1 MMLRRFAAGAAT
13 TIAVIAAMVAAP
25 AGAAFGPDQATF
37 VATPSSTSA
46 AARDDFR
53 VAFEMNT
60 NAAGHADGF
69 VRRLETTLPPGMIGD
84 PTVATTCPLVKVKT
98 PQNGACERSAAV
110 GSADLVIDFDPDKPA
125 PNPTRY
131 TRPIYRIP
139 AAPDAAASFA
149 FQPLTTVTVRL
160 DAVVSPSGG
169 YRLRVVGDGLSEGY
183 PLLSAALTL
192 WGVPADHRGPDPSQP
207 PDGYDDASKPVG
219 VASEIQAN
227 NKFRTFDGPDAGPRL
242 AFMSNRTRC
251 DIDDST
257 RLLMWSWPQN
267 GPSLQA
273 EVMTPYPRMTDCAGV
288 PFAPTIDVR
297 PTATGAGKPAGY
309 VVGIRLPQ
317 SDDPSARATAH
328 LKDVTVT
335 LPEGTA
341 ISPPVAH
348 GLEACS
354 DAAFALHEDTAVQ
367 CPAASKIG
375 SIKIATP
382 VLDSDDPAN
391 PTADGIIK
399 GEVYVAEQRSND
411 PASGDMYRMFV
422 TAKAPGVLVK
432 LAGKISANPSTGQ
445 LTTTFTDNPELPF
458 SALELTL
465 DGGDR
470 AALVNP
476 MTCGEK
482 TAAAKLASWAG
493 QVKDVSSTFTID
505 QDCPTGA
512 FAPTFE
518 AGTTSAMAGAF
529 APFTMTIRRNDGD
542 QDLSQIGLDLPPGL
556 LGALGSV
563 PLCGEAQAA
572 AGTCDESTR
581 VGSTTVSAGTGG
593 APYSLPGKVYLAGPY
608 KGAPFSMSIVV
619 PAKAG
624 PFDLGLVVVRSP
636 LQVDANKAKVAAPAD
651 PLPRIVGGVP
661 LHLRMVNIALDRAGF
676 IFNATSCQP
685 MAIGATLQSTAGAT
699 VAASS
704 PYQAQGCDKVI
715 LDPKLSLK
723 ITGGK
728 GEMGKFKHPGVEA
741 DLSQAFGQS
750 GLKKVRVKLPVS
762 LALDTAAS
770 NKPGALCEPAGAAAR
785 NCPDSSIVGHA
796 VAETPALHEPLKGP
810 IYFVRGERI
819 ENGQV
824 RKTLPGLYIKLEG
837 EGVPLDLHATSSFT
851 ATKPQLLEATF
862 DDIPDAPIKSF
873 RMTVNS
879 GKGGIL
885 QSAKGV
891 CVQPKVATV
900 TYEGHTGGSRVRQLE
915 VPAPDCGLQIA
926 SASATQRMVTLRV
939 TGIGAGRLELTGSR
953 LSKSTRTVNKADT
966 ASIKAIMTRSTRRS
980 LAQGKTVK
988 VALAVK
994 FRPTKGKAVTLK
1006 KTITVKGKKAK
1017 AKKKR

>member
-1 MMLRRFAAGAAT
+1 MRSKMRFFVAVATTVVMTAGAAGAQADFGITPGNGSFTFGTAAT
-13 TIAVIAAMVAAP
+13 VAGGHPDVVTRIEINRKDP
-25 AGAAFGPDQATF
+25 AGDATLPSNKSYGPDGTI
-37 VATPSSTSA
+37 
-46 AARDDFR
+46 RDLDLDLPTG
-53 VAFEMNT
+53 VLANPT
-60 NAAGHADGF
+60 A
-69 VRRLETTLPPGMIGD
+69 LETCSLGD
-84 PTVATTCPLVKVKT
+84 VQANTCP
-98 PQNGACERSAAV
+98 V
-110 GSADLVIDFDPDKPA
+110 GSAAGDITSTLWSPGFPGTYLLPGRKYRLWRI
-125 PNPTRY
+125 NPGS
-131 TRPIYRIP
+131 
-139 AAPDAAASFA
+139 DEAAAFA
-149 FQPLTTVTVRL
+149 ATLQNFPIRIGVNLGPDGRYRAHVQMRTVNETTPLMIAEVR
-160 DAVVSPSGG
+160 
-169 YRLRVVGDGLSEGY
+169 
-183 PLLSAALTL
+183 L
-192 WGVPADHRGPDPSQP
+192 WGVPADHQGP
-207 PDGYDDASKPVG
+207 
-219 VASEIQAN
+219 
-227 NKFRTFDGPDAGPRL
+227 GPITGPGP
-242 AFMSNRTRC
+242 NG
-251 DIDDST
+251 
-257 RLLMWSWPQN
+257 SWG
-267 GPSLQA
+267 GPL
-273 EVMTPYPRMTDCAGV
+273 AGV
-288 PFAPTIDVR
+288 PRKAFTVM
-297 PTATGAGKPAGY
+297 PTACDGQLLTATLAMRSWQNPTVTAGPYSASSAAVTGCDTVPFDPSITVTPGNTRAGQPSGY
-309 VVGIRLPQ
+309 GVDLAVPQ
-317 SDDPSARATAH
+317 NDDPDGQSTGN
-328 LKDVTVT
+328 LKDATVT
-335 LPEGTA
+335 LPEGVA
-341 ISPPVAH
+341 ISPPAAD
-348 GLEACS
+348 GLQACT
-354 DAAFALHEDTAVQ
+354 DAQLAIDSSADEQ
-367 CPAASKIG
+367 CPDASKIG
-375 SIKIATP
+375 TVRIDTP
-382 VLDSDDPAN
+382 LLDHPVSGAIYIGEQKSQDP
-391 PTADGIIK
+391 
-399 GEVYVAEQRSND
+399 Q
-411 PASGDMYRMFV
+411 SGDMYRIFL
-422 TAKAPGVLVK
+422 TATDPGVKVK
-432 LAGKISANPSTGQ
+432 LRGQIKADPNTGQ
-445 LTTTFTDNPELPF
+445 LTTTFLDNPQIPF
-458 SALELTL
+458 SKLSLKFK
-465 DGGDR
+465 DGDR
-470 AALVNP
+470 APLVNP
-476 MTCGEK
+476 TTCGSK
-482 TAAAKLASWAG
+482 TATGKLDAWSG
-493 QVKDVSSTFTID
+493 QSKDVSSTFTID

-518 AGTTSAMAGAF
+518 AGTTNAMAGAF
-529 APFTMTIRRNDGD
+529 ASFTMTIRRNDGD

-685 MAIGATLQSTAGAT
+685 MAIGASLQSTAGAT

-704 PYQAQGCDKVI
+704 PYQAQGCDKVV

-953 LSKSTRTVNKADT
+953 LGKATRTINKADT

-980 LAQGKTVK
+980 LARGKKVK
-988 VALAVK
+988 VALAVR

-1017 AKKKR
+1017 AKKR

>member
-1 MMLRRFAAGAAT
+1 MLTARTRIFALALLFVLGVTGHAAAAGTDFDFESGTPSVTLSTNKAGAHPDVT
-13 TIAVIAAMVAAP
+13 VAFGINSDASDRPFGTARDVEVALPPGLVGNPMVADTCPLDLVLRVEQADGTNACP
-25 AGAAFGPDQATF
+25 TGALVGYMDFDAITVSGSGLVYFREPIFRLPSNADEPAAFGSVVLGMPIRMTAAVRSDGDYGLTVIAPRLPEPRIARRLKATF
-37 VATPSSTSA
+37 
-46 AARDDFR
+46 
-53 VAFEMNT
+53 
-60 NAAGHADGF
+60 
-69 VRRLETTLPPGMIGD
+69 
-84 PTVATTCPLVKVKT
+84 
-98 PQNGACERSAAV
+98 
-110 GSADLVIDFDPDKPA
+110 
-125 PNPTRY
+125 
-131 TRPIYRIP
+131 
-139 AAPDAAASFA
+139 
-149 FQPLTTVTVRL
+149 
-160 DAVVSPSGG
+160 
-169 YRLRVVGDGLSEGY
+169 
-183 PLLSAALTL
+183 
-192 WGVPADHRGPDPSQP
+192 WGVPADHQAPGDFW
-207 PDGYDDASKPVG
+207 ASANRNGTTYPGFG
-219 VASEIQAN
+219 VRWGNPA
-227 NKFRTFDGPDAGPRL
+227 PGPRK
-242 AFMSNRTRC
+242 AFLSNLGPCGGPQEVGLGIRSWQNPATTLRTSVG
-251 DIDDST
+251 IGAT
-257 RLLMWSWPQN
+257 
-267 GPSLQA
+267 
-273 EVMTPYPRMTDCAGV
+273 TDCDSPDLKFEPSINVAPSTTKAG
-288 PFAPTIDVR
+288 A
-297 PTATGAGKPAGY
+297 PAGY
-309 VVGIRLPQ
+309 KIDLNIPQ
-317 SDDPSARATAH
+317 VDEADVLATPT
-328 LKDVTVT
+328 LKDATVT
-335 LPEGTA
+335 LPEGVA
-341 ISPPVAH
+341 ISPPAAD
-348 GLEACS
+348 GLAACTDEQLGLTS
-354 DAAFALHEDTAVQ
+354 TASEQ
-367 CPAASKIG
+367 CPDASKVGTVRIE
-375 SIKIATP
+375 TP
-382 VLDSDDPAN
+382 VLPDPI
-391 PTADGIIK
+391 DGSIYIGAQK
-399 GEVYVAEQRSND
+399 SQDPESGE
-411 PASGDMYRMFV
+411 MYRLFL
-422 TAKAPGVLVK
+422 TAYGQGVRVK
-432 LAGKISANPSTGQ
+432 LRGQIKANAANGQ
-445 LTTTFTDNPELPF
+445 LTTTFLDNPQLPF
-458 SALELTL
+458 SKLSLQFK
-465 DGGDR
+465 DGDR
-470 AALVNP
+470 APLVNP
-476 MTCGEK
+476 VACGPK
-482 TAAAKLASWAG
+482 NVTGKLASWAG
-493 QVKDVSSTFTID
+493 QAKDVSSTFTID

-518 AGTTSAMAGAF
+518 AGTTNAMAGAF

-953 LSKSTRTVNKADT
+953 LGKATRTINKADT

-1017 AKKKR
+1017 AKEKR